1 LTVRDSLLPPVTSM
15 LASELLVLADVE
27 TCTLIERELS
37 AMPADV
43 THGTSIEQAI
53 VVANER
59 AGSLDCILVDFAEHP
74 DGAWELL
81 KQLRQVEETA
91 SIPVVAI
98 LADALDEDEEL
109 RLIDAGVTDRV
120 TRPLRRAVLCAKV
133 KAIVARSRVQRELKQ
148 KLRFALEYSAQDA
161 LTGLYNRRYFERRIR
176 EESEHA
182 RRHKRPFSVVL
193 VDLDNFK
200 LVNDRYGHEE
210 GDRVLCH
217 VAELLLT
224 SLREDDIVCR
234 FGGEEFVILLRA
246 TPAPAAR
253 LVANRVREALAWAEI
268 PLGPKND
275 GADDAG
281 HLTLSAGIASV
292 DERNNFD
299 LENLLDRADKA
310 LYRAKR
316 GGRNRIELE

>member
-1 LTVRDSLLPPVTSM
+1 M
-15 LASELLVLADVE
+15 AASELLVLADVE
-27 TCTLIERELS
+27 TCTVIERELAS
-37 AMPADV
+37 IPVEV
-43 THGTSIEQAI
+43 THGTSIEQAV

-59 AGSLDCILVDFAEHP
+59 AGSLDCILIDFVEHP
-74 DGAWELL
+74 EGAWELL
-81 KQLRQVEETA
+81 TQLRQVEDTA
-91 SIPVVAI
+91 AIPVVAI
-98 LADALDEDEEL
+98 LSGPLDEAEEL

-120 TRPLRRAVLCAKV
+120 TRPLSRAVLCAKI
-133 KAIVARSRVQRELKQ
+133 KSIVARSRVQRELKQ

-182 RRHKRPFSVVL
+182 RRHKRPFSIIL
-193 VDLDNFK
+193 VDLDHFK

-217 VAELLLT
+217 VAELFST

-253 LVANRVREALAWAEI
+253 LVANRVRESLEWAAI
-268 PLGPKND
+268 PLGPK
-275 GADDAG
+275 DDAG
-281 HLTLSAGIASV
+281 HLTLSAGISSA
-292 DERNNFD
+292 DDRNNFD
-299 LENLLDRADKA
+299 LENLIDRADKA

-316 GGRNRIELE
+316 AGRNRIELE